1 MAKAKQKKYSLSKRI
16 VSLTTFINAIFLIT
30 VTTVF
35 LFYTYVSINDN
46 QTGSVQNQTN
56 AIISSTSRYLEMVK
70 TDANLLAEHEVVIDY
85 LNYINA
91 GNDPVILD
99 GDPNYSLYYNFIGLT
114 SSVVEHQTEQIYDTI
129 FVATEVNCL
138 DATNGCAVGHEE
150 DLVLAGDYNVTNRP
164 WYISLGN
171 LDEVFTEPYA
181 DALTGA
187 YTFTHVV
194 KVYDQDNIIGYL
206 GIDISLA
213 SLANL
218 IESIGESVN
227 SQNSRLLVFNNLENK
242 PSLIFYSS
250 DKFDGYFMKNTD
262 DFLNLDES
270 NDYPNTGIANLINNY
285 ETEKVIPIELFGDN
299 YLATFTPIENY
310 DWEVVVLARDSMPV
324 AMELIFIGILLV
336 IGILVYITSRIIRT
350 RSKRILAPI
359 NKILESLT
367 EIKNGNYKVRINLIE
382 NNELKDI
389 ADAINLMSKEIDYQV
404 NRVYETFA
412 YDGLTGLKN
421 LQAARLEINQNIF
434 TGNRK
439 SAVCVLQVENI
450 KNINIIKGQIVGDNL
465 IKSISEE
472 LRKIL
477 GNSEHIYA
485 SSQDEFIYIMTNIT
499 SLAMVESNINK
510 IMAHFKEPIAIKNV
524 KFEVKLFIGISIYP
538 TDGALLDDLV
548 KKSDTAL
555 YKAKQ
560 LGNRSYLFYNENI
573 AREISYKAQVSE
585 QLAKIIANKELY
597 LKYQPLLDNKN
608 ELYGFEALARWS
620 SPILGEIS
628 PSNFISNAEENYMIV
643 PIGNWVL
650 TEACE
655 MQVRMK
661 KAFERE
667 FVISVNV
674 SSIQLIQYDFVD
686 TVKEIIK
693 ETDITPEYLTLE
705 LTESVFLDST
715 FVIEEKIKELKE
727 IGIKLSLD
735 DFGTGYASL
744 TYLRQIAFDNIK
756 IDKSFIDG
764 IFGTENDHKIVGT
777 IVNLVQSLEMKV
789 IAEGVEER
797 RQYEYLKQLGTD
809 VFQGF
814 LISEPLPE
822 SELKE
827 FIKFFY
833 KIAKAKRLDVIAS
846 KRK

>member
-1 MAKAKQKKYSLSKRI
+1 
-16 VSLTTFINAIFLIT
+16 
-30 VTTVF
+30 
-35 LFYTYVSINDN
+35 
-46 QTGSVQNQTN
+46 
-56 AIISSTSRYLEMVK
+56 
-70 TDANLLAEHEVVIDY
+70 
-85 LNYINA
+85 
-91 GNDPVILD
+91 
-99 GDPNYSLYYNFIGLT
+99 
-114 SSVVEHQTEQIYDTI
+114 
-129 FVATEVNCL
+129 
-138 DATNGCAVGHEE
+138 
-150 DLVLAGDYNVTNRP
+150 
-164 WYISLGN
+164 
-171 LDEVFTEPYA
+171 
-181 DALTGA
+181 
-187 YTFTHVV
+187 
-194 KVYDQDNIIGYL
+194 
-206 GIDISLA
+206 
-213 SLANL
+213 
-218 IESIGESVN
+218 
-227 SQNSRLLVFNNLENK
+227 
-242 PSLIFYSS
+242 
-250 DKFDGYFMKNTD
+250 
-262 DFLNLDES
+262 
-270 NDYPNTGIANLINNY
+270 
-285 ETEKVIPIELFGDN
+285 
-299 YLATFTPIENY
+299 
-310 DWEVVVLARDSMPV
+310 
-324 AMELIFIGILLV
+324 
-336 IGILVYITSRIIRT
+336 
-350 RSKRILAPI
+350 
-359 NKILESLT
+359 
-367 EIKNGNYKVRINLIE
+367 
-382 NNELKDI
+382 
-389 ADAINLMSKEIDYQV
+389 
-404 NRVYETFA
+404 
-412 YDGLTGLKN
+412 
-421 LQAARLEINQNIF
+421 
-434 TGNRK
+434 
-439 SAVCVLQVENI
+439 
-450 KNINIIKGQIVGDNL
+450 
-465 IKSISEE
+465 
-472 LRKIL
+472 
-477 GNSEHIYA
+477 
-485 SSQDEFIYIMTNIT
+485 
-499 SLAMVESNINK
+499 MVESNINK

-524 KFEVKLFIGISIYP
+524 KIEVKLFIGISIYP

-650 TEACE
+650 TEACQ

-693 ETDITPEYLTLE
+693 ETNITPEYLTLE

-833 KIAKAKRLDVIAS
+833 KIAKAKRLDVISS